1 MIGALLSFSFMAIS
15 VRELS
20 SSMGAFEIQFF
31 RTSVGLIILIPF
43 MVRHPEALYATAR
56 MDVHFLRNSV
66 HFAATFAWT
75 LGIALLPL
83 AQVFALEFTTPIW
96 TTMLAIVFLSERLTL
111 PRTIAVIG
119 GFIGILVIVRPG
131 VTVFNP
137 ASLLVL
143 GAAIG
148 YAINIVATKFLTRT
162 TPALTIIFYMAL
174 MQLPMTFI
182 AAMFYWTPP
191 AWGDAPW
198 IIAIGIC
205 GLSAHYCLARAL
217 NLADATITMPI
228 DFARLPLIAII
239 GYLFYSEGFDVFVLM
254 GGAIIVAVN
263 YYAVRKEGVMRKHK
277 N

>member
-1 MIGALLSFSFMAIS
+1 MIGALLSFSSMAIS

-20 SSMGAFEIQFF
+20 PSMGAFEIQFF
-31 RTSVGLIILIPF
+31 RTLIGFIILIPL
-43 MVRHPEALYATAR
+43 MVRHPEALFATAR

-75 LGIALLPL
+75 LGIAFLPL

-96 TTMLAIVFLSERLTL
+96 TTLLAIAFLSERLTL
-111 PRTIAVIG
+111 PRTIAVFG

-131 VTVFNP
+131 VTAFNP

-143 GAAIG
+143 GAAMG
-148 YAINIVATKFLTRT
+148 YAINIVTTKFLTRST
-162 TPALTIIFYMAL
+162 SALTIVFYMSL

-182 AAMFYWTPP
+182 SAMFYWTQPQ
-191 AWGDAPW
+191 WSDLPW
-198 IIAIGIC
+198 ILLIGIS

-228 DFARLPLIAII
+228 DFVRLPLIAII
-239 GYLFYSEGFDVFVLM
+239 GYLFYAERFDVFVLI
-254 GGAIIVAVN
+254 GGTIIVAVN
-263 YYAVRKEGVMRKHK
+263 YYAVRQEH

>member
-1 MIGALLSFSFMAIS
+1 MIGALLSFSAMAIS

-20 SSMGAFEIQFF
+20 PSMGAFEIQFF
-31 RTSVGLIILIPF
+31 RTLMGFVILIPL
-43 MVRHPEALYATAR
+43 MIRHPEALFNTAR

-75 LGIALLPL
+75 LGITLLPL

-96 TTMLAIVFLSERLTL
+96 TTLLAILFLSERLTL

-131 VTVFNP
+131 VAVFNP

-162 TPALTIIFYMAL
+162 SSALTIVFYMSL

-182 AAMFYWTPP
+182 SAMFYWTTPGWP
-191 AWGDAPW
+191 DLPW
-198 IIAIGIC
+198 IILIGMS
-205 GLSAHYCLARAL
+205 GLGAHYSLARAL
-217 NLADATITMPI
+217 NLADATVTMPI
-228 DFARLPLIAII
+228 DFARLPLIAIV
-239 GYLFYSEGFDVFVLM
+239 GYLFYSEGFDMYVLI

-263 YYAVRKEGVMRKHK
+263 YNAVRKESAIRHK
-277 N
+277 T